1 MGIAETATTEKS
13 NQSRTKSTGASSLNG
28 CGCKIYL
35 TQRCLQD
42 EEEAQHTFFFK
53 DANTNATEGGAQ
65 ARGGQGRV
73 ENEKGTSAGGVQPNA
88 GGSETFAAPEGGGE
102 APASRGAGRA
112 TASLVRKFDQD
123 YDDDESGS
131 EVDNGDESEAEGLSE
146 GLVREQGT
154 VNKPLAHKVPG
165 ENVLVI

>member
-1 MGIAETATTEKS
+1 MSKMKKEPLQAAYNQMLAEAKPS
-13 NQSRTKSTGASSLNG
+13 PRRK
-28 CGCKIYL
+28 
-35 TQRCLQD
+35 
-42 EEEAQHTFFFK
+42 
-53 DANTNATEGGAQ
+53 
-65 ARGGQGRV
+65 
-73 ENEKGTSAGGVQPNA
+73 
-88 GGSETFAAPEGGGE
+88 GGE

-123 YDDDESGS
+123 YDVDESGS
-131 EVDNGDESEAEGLSE
+131 EVDDGDESEAEGLSE